1 MKLLIF
7 CLCSLAFVLCTSVSH
22 ADPIPASVVSML
34 QKREDVTKKLKFV
47 WKQQEIF
54 QSQGLKPETIS
65 RLQKQ
70 AGTVPNKVLK
80 EHHISQSETSHW
92 ARDEKQQ
99 ISSLANNSAST
110 SHSTW
115 TFQRFGGQTLVTG
128 SREVM
133 PGTTAISTQY
143 YNGANALLIYG
154 SSQSTDGRN
163 AAPLDPVEWSSS
175 GEAIRFRCPFQDGL
189 DLFPE
194 HFVLLSS
201 FNPLS
206 MYGEQWSLVSQS
218 SASWQIKA
226 HIIKGS
232 FAPFTVLINLSRSH
246 DGLPSTVKIKS
257 DNLPWSATM
266 NVEGYKY
273 YKGEWLCSQVNFT
286 FDAPGILHRQQ
297 KWTLQS
303 ISESKPITVSVPHD
317 RFIHDYRLI
326 GKDLTTN
333 NVLDAETKEQR
344 DVALYHWSGQFPT
357 LDDLKKMHQ
366 KQYPGEALPDSG
378 QSSAVSPG
386 LSTPAARASLTS
398 SVLPFVGGVCCLVG
412 GAWMFQHRR
421 AK

>member
-1 MKLLIF
+1 MKLLILSLYF
-7 CLCSLAFVLCTSVSH
+7 LAFLPCVFVSH
-22 ADPIPASVVSML
+22 ADPVPAFTVSML
-34 QKREDVTKKLKFV
+34 QKREDATKQLDFV

-70 AGTVPNKVLK
+70 ADTVPSKLLR
-80 EHHISQSETSHW
+80 EHRISQSEASRW
-92 ARDEKQQ
+92 DNDEKQQ
-99 ISSLANNSAST
+99 VSGLANNSSST
-110 SHSTW
+110 SYSTW

-133 PGTTAISTQY
+133 PGTTATSTQY
-143 YNGANALLIYG
+143 YSGANALLVYG
-154 SSQSTDGRN
+154 PSQSNDGKN
-163 AAPLDPVEWSSS
+163 AAPPDPVEWSSS
-175 GEAIRFRCPFQDGL
+175 GEAIRFRSPFQDGL

-194 HFVLLSS
+194 HFVLLAS

-206 MYGEQWSLVSQS
+206 MYGEKWSLVSQS
-218 SASWQIKA
+218 PAFWQIKA
-226 HIIKGS
+226 HITRGS
-232 FAPFTVLINLSRSH
+232 FAPFTVLINLSRGH

-266 NVEGYKY
+266 NVEGYKR
-273 YKGEWLCSQVNFT
+273 YKGEWLCSQMNFT

-317 RFIHDYRLI
+317 RFVHDYRLI

-333 NVLDAETKEQR
+333 NVLDAETKDR
-344 DVALYHWSGQFPT
+344 RNVALYHWLGQFPT

-366 KQYPGEALPDSG
+366 KQHPGEALPDPG

-386 LSTPAARASLTS
+386 LSTPAARANLIG
-398 SVLPFVGGVCCLVG
+398 SVLPFAGGLMCVVGGV
-412 GAWMFQHRR
+412 WMFQHRR